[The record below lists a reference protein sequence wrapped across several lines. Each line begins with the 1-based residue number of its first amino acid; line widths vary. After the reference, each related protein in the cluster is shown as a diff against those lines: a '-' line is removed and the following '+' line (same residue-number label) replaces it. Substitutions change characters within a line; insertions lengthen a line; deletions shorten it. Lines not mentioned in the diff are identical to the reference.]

1 MKTIPNQCKRIYMVT
16 DYDHK
21 CPYGDDIYVGMK
33 FCYAHQS
40 SPDIVGP
47 LTDLNTD
54 DQTLTWTRTKI
65 CRQVLGTDSDLEK
78 LWPCVFAQL

>member
-1 MKTIPNQCKRIYMVT
+1 MVT

-33 FCYAHQS
+33 SCYAHQS

-47 LTDLNTD
+47 LNDLNTD
-54 DQTLTWTRTKI
+54 DSIPTWTRTKI
-65 CRQVLGTDSDLEK
+65 CRQVLGTDPDLEK
-78 LWPCVFAQL
+78 PWSHVSAQL